1 MTYEVQTW
9 DEEHHC
15 VRYHSVEDAIDY
27 EDARDVIKHLHP
39 EQKVLAVGRVLV
51 KIM

>member
-9 DEEHHC
+9 DDNNHC
-15 VRYHSVEDAIDY
+15 VNCHLVKDAIDY

-39 EQKVLAVGRVLV
+39 EQKVLAVV
-51 KIM
+51 KKGGLS

>member
-1 MTYEVQTW
+1 MTYNVQTW

-27 EDARDVIKHLHP
+27 EDAAHVITHLHP
-39 EQKVLAVGRVLV
+39 DKRVIAVV
-51 KIM
+51 KKKDD